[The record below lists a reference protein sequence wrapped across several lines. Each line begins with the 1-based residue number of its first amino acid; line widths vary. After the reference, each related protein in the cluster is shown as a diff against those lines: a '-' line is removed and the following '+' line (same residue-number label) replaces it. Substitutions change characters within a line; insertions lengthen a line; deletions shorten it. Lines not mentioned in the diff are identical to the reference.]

1 MIFIMKLLTA
11 LVLGAALSVTAFSAT
26 GDTLQEDVEWSIDK
40 SHKQI
45 LCLAKNVYFEA
56 RSDML
61 AGQFAVADVVLN
73 RVRDTRWPNTICEVV
88 YQGPVSTWHL
98 ENTGKEVP
106 VRHKCQFSWYCDG
119 KSDDPTDRESWR
131 NAQMVAYQ
139 LIGNK
144 THRGI
149 TSGSTHYHATYV
161 SPSWSLSF
169 QYVGQIGE
177 HLFYR
182 AE

>member
-1 MIFIMKLLTA
+1 MKLITA
-11 LVLGAALSVTAFSAT
+11 LAIGTVLIASVFPAKS
-26 GDTLQEDVEWSIDK
+26 DTLQEDIQWNIDK

-45 LCLAKNVYFEA
+45 LCLAKNVYFES

-73 RVRDTRWPNTICEVV
+73 RVRDTRWPNSICEVV
-88 YQGPVSTWHL
+88 YQGPISTWHL
-98 ENTGKEVP
+98 ENSGKEVP
-106 VRHKCQFSWYCDG
+106 IKNKCQFSWYCDG
-119 KSDDPTDRESWR
+119 KSDEPSDRESWR

-139 LIGNK
+139 IMTNEAF
-144 THRGI
+144 RGV

-161 SPSWSLSF
+161 SPAWSLSF

-177 HLFYR
+177 HMFYR